1 MKLNEFEKIKNM
13 KYSPKE
19 ALAYFII
26 TIKYSQE
33 KNINSLVATLKEEL
47 VGNTNKSNLID
58 RVKWTSIQRITNYW
72 SLSIEQV
79 IAYGYVVFNS
89 LIFEEKNF
97 TEEQVTDMFI
107 YVMRLYSP
115 DNAVEFATNKLKKS
129 TN

>member
-33 KNINSLVATLKEEL
+33 KNVDSLVATLKEEL
-47 VGNTNKSNLID
+47 VENTNRSNLID
-58 RVKWTSIQRITNYW
+58 RIKWTSIQRITNYW

-79 IAYGYVVFNS
+79 IAYGYIVFTS
-89 LIFEEKNF
+89 LIFEEKDF

>member
-33 KNINSLVATLKEEL
+33 KNVDSLVATLKEEL
-47 VGNTNKSNLID
+47 VENTNRSNLID
-58 RVKWTSIQRITNYW
+58 RIKWTSIQRITNYW

-97 TEEQVTDMFI
+97 TEEQVIDMFI

>member
-19 ALAYFII
+19 ALAYFIL

>member
-33 KNINSLVATLKEEL
+33 KNVDSLVATLKEEL
-47 VGNTNKSNLID
+47 VENTNRSNLID
-58 RVKWTSIQRITNYW
+58 RIKWTSIQRITNYW

>member
-1 MKLNEFEKIKNM
+1 MELSEFEKIKNM

-19 ALAYFII
+19 ALAYFVI
-26 TIKYSQE
+26 TNKYSQE
-33 KNINSLVATLKEEL
+33 KNINSLITMLKEEL
-47 VGNTNKSNLID
+47 VGNTNRSNLVD
-58 RVKWTSIQRITNYW
+58 RIKWTSIQRITNYW

-79 IAYGYVVFNS
+79 IAYGYIVFTS
-89 LIFEEKNF
+89 LIFEEKDF

>member
-19 ALAYFII
+19 ALAYFIL

-115 DNAVEFATNKLKKS
+115 DNAVEFATKKKKK
-129 TN
+129 

>member
-1 MKLNEFEKIKNM
+1 MELSEFEKIKNM

-19 ALAYFII
+19 ALAYFVI
-26 TIKYSQE
+26 TTKYSQE
-33 KNINSLVATLKEEL
+33 KNINSLITMLKEEL

-58 RVKWTSIQRITNYW
+58 RIKWTSIQRITNYW

-79 IAYGYVVFNS
+79 IAYGYIVFNS

-97 TEEQVTDMFI
+97 TEEQITDMFI

-115 DNAVEFATNKLKKS
+115 DNAVEFATNKLKKY

>member
-19 ALAYFII
+19 ALAYFIL

-115 DNAVEFATNKLKKS
+115 DNAVEFATNKLNKS

>member
-19 ALAYFII
+19 SLAYFII

-33 KNINSLVATLKEEL
+33 KNVDSLVATLKEEL
-47 VGNTNKSNLID
+47 VENTNRSNLID
-58 RVKWTSIQRITNYW
+58 RIKWTSIQRITNYW

>member
-33 KNINSLVATLKEEL
+33 KNVDSLVATLKEEL
-47 VGNTNKSNLID
+47 VENTNRSNLID
-58 RVKWTSIQRITNYW
+58 RIKWTSIQRITNYW

-79 IAYGYVVFNS
+79 IAYGYIVFTS
-89 LIFEEKNF
+89 LIFEEKDF

-107 YVMRLYSP
+107 YIMRLYSP
-115 DNAVEFATNKLKKS
+115 DNAVEFVTNKLKKS
-129 TN
+129 IN

>member
-1 MKLNEFEKIKNM
+1 MELSEFEKIKNM

-19 ALAYFII
+19 ALAYFVI

-33 KNINSLVATLKEEL
+33 KNVDSLVATLKEEL
-47 VGNTNKSNLID
+47 VENTNRSNLID
-58 RVKWTSIQRITNYW
+58 RIKWTSIQRITNYW

-79 IAYGYVVFNS
+79 IAYGYIVFTS
-89 LIFEEKNF
+89 LIFEEKDF

>member
-1 MKLNEFEKIKNM
+1 MELSEFEKLKNM

-26 TIKYSQE
+26 TTKYSQE
-33 KNINSLVATLKEEL
+33 KNTNDLVTTLKEEL
-47 VGNTNKSNLID
+47 VRNTNKNNLID
-58 RVKWTSIQRITNYW
+58 RIKWTSIQRITNYW

-79 IAYGYVVFNS
+79 IAYGYIVFNS
-89 LIFEEKNF
+89 LVFEEKKF

-115 DNAVEFATNKLKKS
+115 DNAVEFVTNKLKK
-129 TN
+129 

>member
-33 KNINSLVATLKEEL
+33 KNVDSLVATLKEEL
-47 VGNTNKSNLID
+47 VENPNTSNLID
-58 RVKWTSIQRITNYW
+58 RIKWTSIQRITNYW

>member
-19 ALAYFII
+19 ALAYFIL

-107 YVMRLYSP
+107 YVIRLYSP